1 MIAGNIAFQVA
12 SERKNPP
19 IGIVI
24 EWTECRFTIS
34 NGNKRESATPLF
46 PAVIGKTARHQAGLF
61 RAEPPT
67 GGINRTR

>member
-46 PAVIGKTARHQAGLF
+46 PAVIGKTARTRPGCF
-61 RAEPPT
+61 VRSRRR